1 MNKNKKVIIGI
12 LIVVLLGVIGGAV
25 AYKLIE
31 NSVTNRENF
40 NFKVEN
46 IDSNPVETVNHEKNA
61 QSYSKV
67 IDNIKLE
74 LNIPSEWKYE
84 EMPKNEENDFYK
96 YALKIYKNSGEQ
108 YAMLYF
114 YNNQFGVCGTGRT
127 SENIT
132 LNNGKDATIGYYDG
146 NKNWSDI
153 SFYNINKNIAIL
165 NYGLINTESDE
176 ALEFIKTINI
186 TENKDSEINDKVT
199 TISIKE
205 TGLSSV
211 APAKE
216 YILNQ
221 EEIYT
226 IFSIIDNITFS
237 NENCDGLPTYFIRYN
252 SQEKEGFITYG
263 IEIFEGEYHIT
274 SNSKGEAIL
283 STEQK
288 EKIDE
293 IIKKIDNSSF

>member
-1 MNKNKKVIIGI
+1 MNKNNKMIIGI
-12 LIVVLLGVIGGAV
+12 LLVVIGGV
-25 AYKLIE
+25 IAYKIIE

-46 IDSNPVETVNHEKNA
+46 IASNPVETVSHEKNA

-67 IDNIKLE
+67 IDNITIE
-74 LNIPSEWKYE
+74 LNVPSEWKYE
-84 EMPKNEENDFYK
+84 EMQKNKENDFYK
-96 YALKIYKNSGEQ
+96 YALKIYKNSEEQ

-127 SENIT
+127 SKNIT

-153 SFYNINKNIAIL
+153 SFHNINRNIAVL
-165 NYGLINTESDE
+165 NHGLINAESDE
-176 ALEFIKTINI
+176 AIEFIKTINI
-186 TENKDSEINDKVT
+186 TENKDNEINNKVT
-199 TISIKE
+199 TISIQE

-226 IFSIIDNITFS
+226 IFSIVDNLTFS
-237 NENCDGLPTYFIRYN
+237 NETCDGLPTYFIRYN

-263 IEIFEGEYHIT
+263 IEIFESEYHII
-274 SNSKGEAIL
+274 SNGKGEAIL

-293 IIKKIDNSSF
+293 IIKKIDN